1 MQLMTK
7 EIEQKLPKIR
17 STGDSDPSDIDVVVK
32 FFTPWSN
39 WTWYATEGEKMED
52 GDWIF
57 YGLVDWFE
65 TELGQWRLSDLQSI
79 TGPLGLKIERD
90 KGFTGKLSE
99 VMVAA

>member
-7 EIEQKLPKIR
+7 EIVQKLPKIR

-57 YGLVDWFE
+57 YGLVEGFE

>member
-39 WTWYATEGEKMED
+39 WTWYATAGEKMED

-57 YGLVDWFE
+57 YGLVEGFE